1 ESNKDPLLPLS
12 DPEAIFWAANAER
25 RRRIAAHAVET
36 AINVPLPS
44 TPTLQATTLPS
55 RAVTPVLL
63 LFQRLPPLS
72 TNFHRRSSSDIQCPT
87 RLIHPSPQRMTYEDD
102 STLYPELSSAA
113 IATYHK
119 LGALDASVQDVAFNN
134 TDPRSEDYDLCG

>member
-55 RAVTPVLL
+55 RAVTPV
-63 LFQRLPPLS
+63 PS
-72 TNFHRRSSSDIQCPT
+72 VPT
-87 RLIHPSPQRMTYEDD
+87 TSASFNELPSPFLQRHTMSNPTDSSQPSKDDMSMTDCLEAMMAIQQTTAHLTLAFRMSP
-102 STLYPELSSAA
+102 STTPTPDQKIMIFADKRCS
-113 IATYHK
+113 H
-119 LGALDASVQDVAFNN
+119 
-134 TDPRSEDYDLCG
+134 

>member
-1 ESNKDPLLPLS
+1 
-12 DPEAIFWAANAER
+12 
-25 RRRIAAHAVET
+25 
-36 AINVPLPS
+36 
-44 TPTLQATTLPS
+44 TTLPS
-55 RAVTPVLL
+55 RAVTPV
-63 LFQRLPPLS
+63 PS
-72 TNFHRRSSSDIQCPT
+72 VPT
-87 RLIHPSPQRMTYEDD
+87 TSASFNELPSPFLQRHTMSNPTDSSQPSKDDMSMTDCLEAMMAIQQTTDD